1 MGDRRTAGGSAPE
14 QVGPFAQRVRQ
25 AWKDAG
31 REGAPKIGPLLLLDP
46 GGTSRGV
53 EGQPPRDYYAFLG
66 EWVDGIA
73 EGAPRGPDAVRD
85 TAKRFEDAG
94 IDELIFDP
102 TVADLREVD
111 LLADAL

>member
-1 MGDRRTAGGSAPE
+1 M
-14 QVGPFAQRVRQ
+14 
-25 AWKDAG
+25 
-31 REGAPKIGPLLLLDP
+31 
-46 GGTSRGV
+46 
-53 EGQPPRDYYAFLG
+53 
-66 EWVDGIA
+66 DGIA